1 MSTSLTLST
10 LSSTKMFSEQEMKW
24 VDEGRVWLTLQAFL
38 QKHEG
43 HALIFDSDVQFPD
56 MQFYERQMFDEL

>member
-1 MSTSLTLST
+1 
-10 LSSTKMFSEQEMKW
+10 MFSEQEMKW
-24 VDEGRVWLTLQAFL
+24 VDEGRVWLALQTFL
-38 QKHEG
+38 QKYEG

>member
-1 MSTSLTLST
+1 
-10 LSSTKMFSEQEMKW
+10 MKW